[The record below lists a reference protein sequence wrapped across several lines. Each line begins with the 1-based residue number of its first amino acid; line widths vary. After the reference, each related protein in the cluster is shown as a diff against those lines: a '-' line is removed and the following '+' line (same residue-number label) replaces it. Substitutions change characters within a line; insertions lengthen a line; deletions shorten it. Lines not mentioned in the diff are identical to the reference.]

1 MVVNIEQAIPTLI
14 EFINEY
20 KTCAYLSTFLEKTS
34 QKERDNVLWY
44 FVKTP
49 FLRRSVQLFTS
60 KTIKLIKLSFEDIRL
75 KWYEHDET
83 TKLILNSCGI
93 TEDSFYLFIKEIKE
107 KLTISKSSTSL
118 ESEVRRYKDDFEKIQ
133 GALETKINEQKTQK
147 ENQENDKKITDKII
161 SNLESK
167 LYENLKEL
175 ELFKDKLNDVF
186 IHREKLDVAMID
198 VNNYILENK
207 RLKEEIKKQSLLMI
221 KSESIKKEDI
231 EKHNYQS
238 FLHTVGVGELEK
250 KLQELFDLNKKLS
263 KENGELRIINNELMI
278 KIKKFEVEE
287 KKKMKIYKDQLKNL
301 FDEFNQS
308 EKNLADFYLYMT
320 YKKRKNRDHREKLK
334 IHLDNNCCKKAKKHI
349 FFHFQLEMFYLK
361 Y

>member
-1 MVVNIEQAIPTLI
+1 
-14 EFINEY
+14 
-20 KTCAYLSTFLEKTS
+20 
-34 QKERDNVLWY
+34 
-44 FVKTP
+44 
-49 FLRRSVQLFTS
+49 LRRSVQLFTS

-107 KLTISKSSTSL
+107 KLTISKSSTSF

-186 IHREKLDVAMID
+186 IHREKLDVEMID

-207 RLKEEIKKQSLLMI
+207 RLKEEIKK
-221 KSESIKKEDI
+221 
-231 EKHNYQS
+231 
-238 FLHTVGVGELEK
+238 
-250 KLQELFDLNKKLS
+250 
-263 KENGELRIINNELMI
+263 NN
-278 KIKKFEVEE
+278 
-287 KKKMKIYKDQLKNL
+287 
-301 FDEFNQS
+301 
-308 EKNLADFYLYMT
+308 LY
-320 YKKRKNRDHREKLK
+320 
-334 IHLDNNCCKKAKKHI
+334 
-349 FFHFQLEMFYLK
+349 
-361 Y
+361 